1 MHFST
6 IAVASAVAAVVSANG
21 NHTATPSAVWVTD
34 VVTSF
39 TTVCPAATSFAFNGV
54 TYTATESETVT
65 ITNCPCT
72 VSKPVYTTSSVIC
85 STCTG
90 APTTATVVP
99 SSAPVYPNGT
109 VATGATTGAA
119 TGATSVA
126 TSKGSVG
133 TTSAAAGSSA
143 TPSGTTPIISNSGNR
158 VLAFSG
164 ASLAGLLGVAA
175 YIL

>member
-1 MHFST
+1 MQFST
-6 IAVASAVAAVVSANG
+6 IAAASAFAAVVAANG
-21 NHTATPSAVWVTD
+21 NHSTTATPSAVWVTD

-39 TTVCPAATSFAFNGV
+39 TTVCPVATSFSFNGV

-90 APTTATVVP
+90 APTTATVIP

-109 VATGATTGAA
+109 VATS
-119 TGATSVA
+119 ATSVA

-133 TTSAAAGSSA
+133 TTSAAGSSA